1 MPLARDSVRDVEL
14 VTACLNGD
22 QAAWAELIRS
32 YQRLIYS
39 VARLLC
45 PDLRDADEVFQQVCL
60 ELYLRLA
67 AVQDVASLPKW
78 LVIVTRRQSITLLRT
93 RRQMSNFDENHFP
106 SDPRVEAIEH
116 RYAVQRALEQM
127 PDRCRRLLTD
137 LYFSEE
143 PLTYAKVAE
152 RMQIPVASV
161 GPTRARCLEKL
172 RAMFEAV

>member
-1 MPLARDSVRDVEL
+1 MPLARDTLKDVEL

-45 PDLRDADEVFQQVCL
+45 PDRRDADEVFQQVCL

-67 AVQDVASLPKW
+67 AVRDVASLPKW
-78 LVIVTRRQSITLLRT
+78 LVTVTRRQSITLLRG
-93 RRQMSNFDENHFP
+93 RRQMSTFDENHLP
-106 SDPRVEAIEH
+106 GDPRVEAIEH
-116 RYAVQRALEQM
+116 HHAVQRALEQM

-143 PLTYAKVAE
+143 PLTYAKVAK
-152 RMQIPVASV
+152 RMRIPVASV

-172 RAMFEAV
+172 RAVLNAI